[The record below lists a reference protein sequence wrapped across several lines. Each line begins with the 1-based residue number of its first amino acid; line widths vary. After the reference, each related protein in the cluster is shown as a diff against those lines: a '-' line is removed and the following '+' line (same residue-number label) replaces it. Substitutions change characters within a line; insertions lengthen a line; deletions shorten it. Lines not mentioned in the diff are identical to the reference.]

1 MSAQPTAGAAH
12 VVLLDDL
19 GHAVGARP
27 ESALHDAATPL
38 HLGLSVFLVDED
50 EQVLVT
56 RRAYRRATFPGA
68 WSSVGGH
75 PAPGEPLEDAVR
87 RRALREAGLR
97 ADDIRVVVPAHRVRA
112 DRDGVLEN
120 EICPVVVA
128 SVRHQVVTGHPDELD
143 DADWVPWPEL
153 AERARSDRWTVTP
166 WYREQVGLL
175 RGLPGS
181 PADWPACGTGDL
193 PPALRVPAPTP

>member
-1 MSAQPTAGAAH
+1 MSAQTATATAH
-12 VVLLDDL
+12 VVLLDDH

-27 ESALHDAATPL
+27 ESAVHDAATPL
-38 HLGLSVFLVDED
+38 HLGVSAFLVDQD
-50 EQVLVT
+50 DLVLLT

-75 PAPGEPLEDAVR
+75 PAPGESVEDAVR

-97 ADDIRVVVPAHRVRA
+97 ADDIRVVLPAHRVRA
-112 DRDGVLEN
+112 SRNGVLEN

-143 DADWVPWPEL
+143 DADWVPWHEL
-153 AERARSDRWTVTP
+153 AERVASDPSTVTP
-166 WYREQVGLL
+166 WCREQVALLGGLT
-175 RGLPGS
+175 GPPS
-181 PADWPACGTGDL
+181 TWEPCAADAL
-193 PPALRVPAPTP
+193 PPALRVPAPTL

>member
-1 MSAQPTAGAAH
+1 MSAQPVTGTAH

-27 ESALHDAATPL
+27 ESSLHHAQTPL
-38 HLGLSVFLVDED
+38 HLGVSVFLVDQD
-50 EQVLVT
+50 DQVLVT

-75 PAPGEPLEDAVR
+75 PAPGEAVEDAVR
-87 RRALREAGLR
+87 RRALREVGLR
-97 ADDIRVVVPAHRVRA
+97 ADDIRVVLPAHRVRA
-112 DRDGVLEN
+112 DRGGVLEN

-153 AERARSDRWTVTP
+153 AERATSDGWAVTP

-175 RGLPGS
+175 DELSGPPS
-181 PADWPACGTGDL
+181 AWEACGTSEL
-193 PPALRVPAPTP
+193 PPALRVTAPTL